1 MIPIKLNN
9 DLDITDENDI
19 TDINN
24 IPKNQIG
31 ILELYFN
38 DQTNKSDPSQFE
50 DNKLLN
56 SLYPIFSLLRDI
68 VLNESKNEYLKE
80 FEETKT
86 IDIPSQI
93 DESKASLTTS
103 FLVANK
109 ETHDNALILFTQS
122 SKLQNSLSQML
133 YNVSQEIPK
142 ILLCEKSI
150 VILVVETSNT
160 NILGGP
166 MKTAYFYSFAD
177 NHTYNFNYDGTFVDK
192 ILDTRRPITFTS
204 SNYTGPALAFPA

>member
-1 MIPIKLNN
+1 
-9 DLDITDENDI
+9 
-19 TDINN
+19 
-24 IPKNQIG
+24 
-31 ILELYFN
+31 
-38 DQTNKSDPSQFE
+38 
-50 DNKLLN
+50 
-56 SLYPIFSLLRDI
+56 
-68 VLNESKNEYLKE
+68 
-80 FEETKT
+80 
-86 IDIPSQI
+86 
-93 DESKASLTTS
+93 
-103 FLVANK
+103 
-109 ETHDNALILFTQS
+109 
-122 SKLQNSLSQML
+122 ML

>member
-122 SKLQNSLSQML
+122 SKLQNSLSLKCYIMFLKKFQKFF
-133 YNVSQEIPK
+133 YVKN
-142 ILLCEKSI
+142 LL
-150 VILVVETSNT
+150 
-160 NILGGP
+160 
-166 MKTAYFYSFAD
+166 SF
-177 NHTYNFNYDGTFVDK
+177 
-192 ILDTRRPITFTS
+192 
-204 SNYTGPALAFPA
+204 